1 MIIVKIFQ
9 GIGNQLCQYAY
20 GRARGLDLGV
30 EFKIDNSYYINYS
43 EVTQFGFTYK
53 RDYGLDHFNI
63 LDNVATEEEIK
74 KVKTV
79 DGSNRIAYYINK
91 KLHERAPY
99 YRKRWVKEKETVF
112 DPNLLRIKDNTYVE
126 GYFVSELY
134 FKKHRNVILKEF
146 TLKNP
151 INEKNAEVIKRMQ
164 NTDSVC
170 ISIRRTNFL
179 ANPIMNVCREQ
190 YYTDGLSAMA
200 DLLGKN
206 MRVFIFSDDNEWVLN
221 NYKIPYEH
229 EFVTHNFPD
238 FYEDLRLMT
247 YCRNHVIP
255 NSTFSWWGAWLTQN
269 EDKKIIAPKIWLNS
283 NEDYST
289 VIPESWIK
297 LENKF

>member
-63 LDNVATEEEIK
+63 LNNVASEEEIR

-112 DPNLLRIKDNTYVE
+112 DPNLLRIKDNTYIE

-134 FKKHRNVILKEF
+134 FRKHRNVILKEF

-151 INEKNAEVIKRMQ
+151 VNEKNAEVIKRMQ

-190 YYTDGLSAMA
+190 YYTDGLKAMA
-200 DLLGKN
+200 DMLGKN

-255 NSTFSWWGAWLTQN
+255 NSTFSWWAAWLTQN

-283 NEDYST
+283 DEDYST

>member
-43 EVTQFGFTYK
+43 EVTQYGFTYK

-63 LDNVATEEEIK
+63 LNNVASEEEIR

-79 DGSNRIAYYINK
+79 DGSNRITYYINK

-134 FKKHRNVILKEF
+134 FRKHRNVILKEF

-151 INEKNAEVIKRMQ
+151 VNEKNAEVIKRMQ

-190 YYTDGLSAMA
+190 YYTDGLKAMA
-200 DLLGKN
+200 DMLGKN

-283 NEDYST
+283 DEDYST